1 MVYGWTRDDFVNA
14 VVTKK
19 SGDGQNS
26 PTHPLENEQPS
37 MNEDSYDDESED
49 QRTLVQTIPD
59 LSGSTNDREE
69 YSQVFGGEA
78 QTDLETDD
86 DLKAYRV

>member
-19 SGDGQNS
+19 SGSQTS
-26 PTHPLENEQPS
+26 PTHHFEDEQPS
-37 MNEDSYDDESED
+37 MNEDSYDDENED